1 MTVTAYRDVV
11 FSRPPGC
18 RPLSLDL
25 YIPDG
30 PARALCLYLHGG
42 GWRAGSRADG
52 PGPARDWTP
61 SFFER
66 VAGLGVAMASL
77 DYRLSGEARWPAQL
91 EDVQAAATFLSLQR
105 KPLGV
110 PTPRTV
116 AWGVSA
122 GGQLAA
128 MHALRSPGAG
138 LDAVVCWYPPTDLDA
153 LAGDCDA
160 AGGRGDRGPQARE
173 SRLIGAPLDERPD
186 LAAAASPVR
195 FAHPGA
201 PPFLFVHGT
210 ADTLVPPRQSR
221 RLAEALT
228 EAGAQATV
236 ELVDGATHMFPEL
249 DEAATTTVMQ
259 RSVRFLC
266 DTRRELPSHAA

>member
-1 MTVTAYRDVV
+1 M
-11 FSRPPGC
+11 
-18 RPLSLDL
+18 
-25 YIPDG
+25 
-30 PARALCLYLHGG
+30 
-42 GWRAGSRADG
+42 
-52 PGPARDWTP
+52 
-61 SFFER
+61 
-66 VAGLGVAMASL
+66 AGLGLAMASL

-160 AGGRGDRGPQARE
+160 AGGHGDRGPQARE

-201 PPFLFVHGT
+201 PPFLFLHGT

-221 RLAEALT
+221 RLAEALMG
-228 EAGAQATV
+228 AGAQATV
-236 ELVDGATHMFPEL
+236 ELVDGASHMFPEL

-266 DTRRELPSHAA
+266 DTRRELPSHAT